1 MTCEIIAT
9 GSTGNAVLL
18 DGTVL
23 VDCGVPYRHLE
34 PFMLRLQ
41 LVLLTHAHS
50 DHFRTSTVRRLASER
65 PMLRWACCPWMVQR
79 LVDAGVRKRQIDVIA
94 AGAAKRYS
102 VRISRVQPVPVPH
115 DVPNCG
121 WRLDIGGEQAFYATD
136 CGSLDDISL
145 PGLDLYLIEANHTTE
160 DIQQRAQE
168 KLARGEYAYEIRAAA
183 NHLSLEQATEWIC
196 KNAGPQSRYIF
207 LHQHH
212 EQNQNQNQ
220 TEEEEIA

>member
-23 VDCGVPYRHLE
+23 VDCGVPYRQLE

>member
-23 VDCGVPYRHLE
+23 VDCGVPYRQLE

-41 LVLLTHAHS
+41 LVLLTHEHS

-102 VRISRVQPVPVPH
+102 VRISHVQPVQVPH

-121 WRLDIGGEQAFYATD
+121 WRLDIGGERAFYATD

-212 EQNQNQNQ
+212 EQNQ
-220 TEEEEIA
+220 TKEEEIA